1 MSLLEESV
9 PNDKCV
15 ERNGSRLMVQHDR
28 SISRWWRM
36 FWKAE
41 IALACVLFTLTVYR
55 PLLAD
60 EVVMKNGDRLSGQIV
75 KMENRALTV
84 KTSYAGDISVQWD
97 QVASVRTDSVVHVI
111 LEDKTA
117 AHGIVETTDTGE
129 LQLKTD
135 TLAQPLQFSID
146 RVAGINPPSEPPMK
160 FKGRVNAGMDV
171 KKGNTDTEAHHVDGE
186 LEARTEKNRYTFGGE
201 ANREEESGE
210 ETADNWLLYTIYDHF
225 LTQKWF
231 FYTNANFE
239 QDDFKDLNLR
249 TIIGAGSGY
258 QFFESEIIN
267 LSIRG
272 GIAYVN
278 EDYSVADQ
286 DDSYSAGQW
295 NVKYDH
301 YFFNK
306 LIQFFHHHDGIVS
319 LEDAKDLLIR
329 TRTGLRIPLLKRF
342 NATVQYNW
350 DWDNTPAPGN
360 DRVDERY
367 LFTLGYGWE

>member
-1 MSLLEESV
+1 
-9 PNDKCV
+9 
-15 ERNGSRLMVQHDR
+15 
-28 SISRWWRM
+28 M

-186 LEARTEKNRYTFGGE
+186 LEARTEKTVILSEVKRI
-201 ANREEESGE
+201 ARKNRE
-210 ETADNWLLYTIYDHF
+210 
-225 LTQKWF
+225 K
-231 FYTNANFE
+231 
-239 QDDFKDLNLR
+239 KP
-249 TIIGAGSGY
+249 
-258 QFFESEIIN
+258 
-267 LSIRG
+267 
-272 GIAYVN
+272 
-278 EDYSVADQ
+278 
-286 DDSYSAGQW
+286 
-295 NVKYDH
+295 
-301 YFFNK
+301 
-306 LIQFFHHHDGIVS
+306 LI
-319 LEDAKDLLIR
+319 
-329 TRTGLRIPLLKRF
+329 TGCCIPF
-342 NATVQYNW
+342 MT
-350 DWDNTPAPGN
+350 TS
-360 DRVDERY
+360 
-367 LFTLGYGWE
+367 